1 MEHIEND
8 AKYNGLTVNQGV
20 SQPPVVNPYLKKR
33 RPRPM
38 PSAAEMVEGILRGD
52 MTDAFACCDPC
63 GEPFA

>member
-38 PSAAEMVEGILRGD
+38 PSAAEW
-52 MTDAFACCDPC
+52 
-63 GEPFA
+63 